1 MDQGEY
7 RSSCPLATAL
17 DLLGDKWSFV
27 IIRDLAKLKAR
38 YKDFAESPE
47 AIPTNILAKRLKTL
61 EAAGV
66 VHKRAY
72 QNNPVRYEYF
82 LTKSG
87 AELLPVIQQ
96 LAKWGHKNIP
106 GRTAPSDSFM
116 KQTTK
121 NLLKVQKNI

>member
-1 MDQGEY
+1 MDLSKS
-7 RSSCPLATAL
+7 RSTCPLSTAL

-38 YKDFAESPE
+38 YKDFADSPE
-47 AIPTNILAKRLKTL
+47 GIPTNILAKRLKTL

-66 VHKRAY
+66 VHKQAY
-72 QNNPVRYEYF
+72 QDNPLRYEYF
-82 LTKSG
+82 LTTAG

-96 LAKWGHKNIP
+96 LAKWGYKNIP

-116 KQTTK
+116 KQTPK
-121 NLLKVQKNI
+121 NLFRAQKNA